1 MEKKVNIILSA
12 VEVIGIVL
20 FLWLIPAE
28 TGTQIVLKT
37 LLVLAWFA
45 VFFFIRKKFKF
56 K

>member
-1 MEKKVNIILSA
+1 MKTLNIILA
-12 VEVIGIVL
+12 VVEAVGIVL

-37 LLVLAWFA
+37 LLVLVWFA
-45 VFFFIRKKFKF
+45 VFFLIRKKFKF